1 MRALAAACLSVPF
14 LAACGSREFRVSQA
28 PPAPF
33 NTYGRVDVRPFAIE
47 QPPTMD
53 VVQKDKALKMAEYL
67 TVEVRDRLQ
76 GYFTG
81 DGRTVVVQ
89 GKLVGFDPG
98 SAAARYWA
106 GFGAGKGTIVAEIIF
121 LNEAGAEVGKGAAWG
136 TVTGGFFG
144 GSLNSA
150 AKRVAKAVVDFVY
163 DNFESVTSVATP
175 SR

>member
-1 MRALAAACLSVPF
+1 MKIAVAACLTAF
-14 LAACGSREFRVSQA
+14 LAACGSREFRVSQV
-28 PPAPF
+28 PPGPF
-33 NTYGRVDVRPFAIE
+33 KAYGRLEVRPFAIE
-47 QPPTMD
+47 QPPGMD

-67 TVEVRDRLQ
+67 TVEVRERLQ
-76 GYFTG
+76 SYFTG

-106 GFGAGKGTIVAEIIF
+106 GFGAGKGTIVAEITF

-150 AKRVAKAVVDFVY
+150 ANRVAKAVVDFVY
-163 DNFESVTSVATP
+163 ENYEAVTSVASP
-175 SR
+175 PR